1 MWTVYL
7 VAVPGHP
14 VSREC
19 APHCNSGKHALSVK
33 PASKWFDNYKILV
46 HRSWSLNVSRGAERQ
61 QVRTILIIDEDRCIR
76 LMLAEVVRCA
86 GYSAVMASCPDDALA
101 TTVGQ
106 RVDLVVADVGSPEAK
121 PALREF
127 LAALTERGQTV
138 DVPVVL
144 LTSAG
149 HLLKA
154 SELTG
159 LGVQLI
165 LSKPL
170 STREL
175 LADVAKLLD
184 VTAASQQ
191 EAA

>member
-1 MWTVYL
+1 M
-7 VAVPGHP
+7 
-14 VSREC
+14 
-19 APHCNSGKHALSVK
+19 
-33 PASKWFDNYKILV
+33 
-46 HRSWSLNVSRGAERQ
+46 SRGTERQ

-106 RVDLVVADVGSPEAK
+106 RVDLIIADVGSPEAK
-121 PALREF
+121 PALRKF
-127 LAALTERGQTV
+127 LAALNERGQTV

>member
-1 MWTVYL
+1 MLTM
-7 VAVPGHP
+7 PP
-14 VSREC
+14 
-19 APHCNSGKHALSVK
+19 
-33 PASKWFDNYKILV
+33 D
-46 HRSWSLNVSRGAERQ
+46 AERQ
-61 QVRTILIIDEDRCIR
+61 QVPTILIIDEDRCIR

-101 TTVGQ
+101 TTVGR
-106 RVDLVVADVGSPEAK
+106 RVDLVIADIGSPEAK
-121 PALREF
+121 PALRKF

-138 DVPVVL
+138 QVPVVL

-154 SELTG
+154 SELAG
-159 LGVQLI
+159 LGVQLV

-175 LADVAKLLD
+175 LAGVAELLD
-184 VTAASQQ
+184 VAAASRK

>member
-1 MWTVYL
+1 
-7 VAVPGHP
+7 
-14 VSREC
+14 
-19 APHCNSGKHALSVK
+19 
-33 PASKWFDNYKILV
+33 
-46 HRSWSLNVSRGAERQ
+46 
-61 QVRTILIIDEDRCIR
+61 
-76 LMLAEVVRCA
+76 MLAEVTRAA
-86 GYSAVMASCPDDALA
+86 GYAALTASGSGDALA
-101 TTVGQ
+101 VTAGR
-106 RVDLVVADVGSPEAK
+106 RVDLIVADTASPEAK
-121 PALREF
+121 DALR
-127 LAALTERGQTV
+127 ALRAGLVAGGQAG

-154 SELTG
+154 TELAG

-175 LADVAKLLD
+175 LAAVAELLD
-184 VTAASQQ
+184 AADPARR